1 MGQIMCVSL
10 YPLAWRLGRIDYLE
24 VGFMFLRYLFK
35 VISCRVMLE
44 YISNSITSQQS
55 SGGAQSKTRK
65 YM

>member
-35 VISCRVMLE
+35 VISCSVMLE
-44 YISNSITSQQS
+44 YISNSVTSQQS

>member
-44 YISNSITSQQS
+44 YISNSVTSQQS